1 MPCFEG
7 KNRPCVVDYII
18 VSIPRT
24 FIEICPRIKHSKNQT
39 TLQKDY
45 AKSYKKNLTFYTKSY
60 IIKTIQEGIA
70 KALRYKTGTDE
81 ATAPGSRRPE
91 PCISPA
97 REAAALPAKQI
108 TAAIPGD
115 MGKSKSPGTVIQT
128 VPGQPEP

>member
-1 MPCFEG
+1 MTF
-7 KNRPCVVDYII
+7 NYI
-18 VSIPRT
+18 
-24 FIEICPRIKHSKNQT
+24 
-39 TLQKDY
+39 Y
-45 AKSYKKNLTFYTKSY
+45 AT
-60 IIKTIQEGIA
+60 IKTIQEGIA

-81 ATAPGSRRPE
+81 ATAPGSRKPE
-91 PCISPA
+91 TCASPA